1 MVTLEELT
9 LIHAPMERCFDL
21 ARSVDVH
28 LKGNVRHGETAVV
41 GGGVTSGLMGLGD
54 QITWRARH
62 FGMWQQLTSKITAMD
77 PPVYF
82 QDTMVQG
89 VFRSLKH
96 DHFFRALAPNRTEMR
111 DIFCFAAPWG
121 ILGRLAEILVLR
133 RYMRKLLWERNDA
146 LRQIAEYHFESS
158 IPQFT

>member
-1 MVTLEELT
+1 
-9 LIHAPMERCFDL
+9 
-21 ARSVDVH
+21 
-28 LKGNVRHGETAVV
+28 
-41 GGGVTSGLMGLGD
+41 
-54 QITWRARH
+54 
-62 FGMWQQLTSKITAMD
+62 MWQQLTSKITAMD